1 MINIFDLYIATP
13 AGVRG
18 PPADFLRN
26 QCQKILSRMLRQA
39 SQRTKRFLQE
49 MVKTSPLPELIDYFH
64 AFLAFCVDPSS
75 LLSPL
80 SKFRHN
86 NQQKETKRKEKKTLS
101 YIAECFAF
109 DIEMKFKMH
118 KLPTELQ
125 VYFLVSNFAT
135 F

>member
-1 MINIFDLYIATP
+1 
-13 AGVRG
+13 
-18 PPADFLRN
+18 
-26 QCQKILSRMLRQA
+26 MLRQA

-80 SKFRHN
+80 SKFCLD
-86 NQQKETKRKEKKTLS
+86 NQQKETKRKENLS

-125 VYFLVSNFAT
+125 VYFEFRILPHFDIGYSFQLRLCIPATHGGTLVS
-135 F
+135 